1 MLFPPSGGVLTDG
14 SGPITRA
21 TASAQR
27 ERGPCTG
34 VGLEGHAGW
43 GRARNELWFCVCR
56 GRVRD
61 DRGALMTTMRKPR

>member
-34 VGLEGHAGW
+34 VGLEGH
-43 GRARNELWFCVCR
+43 GRMGTRPKRAVVLWR
-56 GRVRD
+56 RWRVRD
-61 DRGALMTTMRKPR
+61 DRDALMTTMRKPR